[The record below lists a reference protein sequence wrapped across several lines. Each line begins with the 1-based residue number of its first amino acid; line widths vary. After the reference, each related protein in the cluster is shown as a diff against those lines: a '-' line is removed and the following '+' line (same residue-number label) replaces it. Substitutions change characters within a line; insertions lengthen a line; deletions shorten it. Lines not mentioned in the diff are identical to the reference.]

1 MLLVLSQSSI
11 FFWNS
16 GETVPKLSD
25 ENTPSLASLESIE
38 KIIMIP
44 GTLITFN
51 IP

>member
-25 ENTPSLASLESIE
+25 ENIPSLASLESI
-38 KIIMIP
+38 KKND
-44 GTLITFN
+44 TWYLNKF
-51 IP
+51 